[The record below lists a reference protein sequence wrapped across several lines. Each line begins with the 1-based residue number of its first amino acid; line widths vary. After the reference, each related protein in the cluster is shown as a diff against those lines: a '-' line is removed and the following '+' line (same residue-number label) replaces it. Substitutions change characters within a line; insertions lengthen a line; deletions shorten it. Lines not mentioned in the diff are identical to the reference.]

1 VAEEADEESQEPSP
15 DVFDGR
21 YPYRVL
27 FTGREMVAEIEALQ
41 EQLRQAEERA
51 ERAEERLATAT
62 QFKLAGD
69 FVLFRTMSRQWC
81 LVEARPIAKN
91 PPAYFET
98 IEEAFAAWEREKE
111 QEPDRG

>member
-1 VAEEADEESQEPSP
+1 MKFNPDREWLDKWTESQKRDVQRIRDQADEW
-15 DVFDGR
+15 DR
-21 YPYRVL
+21 LR
-27 FTGREMVAEIEALQ
+27 